1 MTTKEVQQAIDE
13 AGGDWGDFLTFMVG
27 QTYGIDEN
35 GEPDYYE
42 RDVQAFIR
50 GITPDGNTK

>member
-1 MTTKEVQQAIDE
+1 MTTKKVQQAIDE
-13 AGGDWGDFLTFMVG
+13 AGGDWGDVLTFMVCH
-27 QTYGIDEN
+27 TYGIDDS

-50 GITPDGNTK
+50 GLKRDATE